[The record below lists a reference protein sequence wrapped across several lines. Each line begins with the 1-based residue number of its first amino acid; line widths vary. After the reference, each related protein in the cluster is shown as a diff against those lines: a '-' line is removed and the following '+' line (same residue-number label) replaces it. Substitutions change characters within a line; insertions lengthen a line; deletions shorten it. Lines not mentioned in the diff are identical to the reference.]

1 MQRQLIINHLKFK
14 DMENNEQKNEMTA
27 QQSLN
32 IISEMINDSRRTILQ
47 SSAKHFILWGSLL
60 ILVSLVI
67 YWLWHSSGN
76 PVWNVAWFVMPALG
90 FPMVRILERKETDVP
105 QNKINMNIGLI
116 WLTYCIFAVCISV
129 IAMLWVPMN
138 ISLVIVVLVGFAE
151 CISGFLLKNWAITI
165 SGFIIGIGGAV
176 MASALLGAEQLLI
189 FNVCGIM
196 LVVTGL
202 IIKSQYK

>member
-1 MQRQLIINHLKFK
+1 
-14 DMENNEQKNEMTA
+14 MENIQENKEMTA

-60 ILVSLVI
+60 ILVSLVV
-67 YWLWHSSGN
+67 YWLWQSSGS
-76 PVWNVAWFVMPALG
+76 PVWNVVWFVMPALG
-90 FPMVRILERKETDVP
+90 FPIVRILDRKDSDIP
-105 QNKINMNIGLI
+105 QSKINMNIGLI

-138 ISLVIVVLVGFAE
+138 ITLVLVVIFGFAQ
-151 CISGFLLKNWAITI
+151 CVSGFILKNWAII
-165 SGFIIGIGGAV
+165 VSGFILGIGGAV
-176 MASALLGAEQLLI
+176 AASLLYGAEQLLI
-189 FNVCGIM
+189 FTIGGIM

>member
-1 MQRQLIINHLKFK
+1 
-14 DMENNEQKNEMTA
+14 MENIEQNKEMTA

-32 IISEMINDSRRTILQ
+32 IISEMMNNSRRTILQ
-47 SSAKHFILWGSLL
+47 NSAKHFILWGSLL

-67 YWLWHSSGN
+67 YELWHTTGS
-76 PVWNVAWFVMPALG
+76 PIWNVAWFVMPALG
-90 FPMVRILERKETDVP
+90 FPIVRILDRKDSDVP

-116 WLTYCIFAVCISV
+116 WLTYCIFTVCISV

-138 ISLVIVVLVGFAE
+138 VSLVIVVLVGFAE

-176 MASALLGAEQLLI
+176 MASMLLGAEQLLI
-189 FNVCGIM
+189 FTVCGIM

>member
-1 MQRQLIINHLKFK
+1 
-14 DMENNEQKNEMTA
+14 MENIEQKNEMTA

-32 IISEMINDSRRTILQ
+32 IINAMINDSRRTILQ
-47 SSAKHFILWGSLL
+47 SSAKHFMLWGSLL

-67 YWLWHSSGN
+67 YWLWQSSGS
-76 PVWNVAWFVMPALG
+76 PVWNVVWFVMPALG
-90 FPMVRILERKETDVP
+90 FPMVRILERKESDIP
-105 QNKINMNIGLI
+105 QNKVNMNIGLI

-138 ISLVIVVLVGFAE
+138 ITLILVVLVGFAE
-151 CISGFLLKNWAITI
+151 CISGFLLKNWAITV

-176 MASALLGAEQLLI
+176 AASMLLGAEQLLI
-189 FNVCGIM
+189 FTICGIM

>member
-1 MQRQLIINHLKFK
+1 
-14 DMENNEQKNEMTA
+14 MENKIENKEMTA

-32 IISEMINDSRRTILQ
+32 IISEMMNNSRRIILQ
-47 SSAKHFILWGSLL
+47 SSAKHFILWGILL
-60 ILVSLVI
+60 IVTSFVI
-67 YWLWHSSGN
+67 YELWHITGN

-116 WLTYCIFAVCISV
+116 WLTYCIFAVLLSV

-138 ISLVIVVLVGFAE
+138 ISLIIVALVGFAE

-176 MASALLGAEQLLI
+176 MASMLPGAEQLLI
-189 FNVCGIM
+189 FTVCGIM

>member
-1 MQRQLIINHLKFK
+1 MDNKQQNK
-14 DMENNEQKNEMTA
+14 EMTA
-27 QQSLN
+27 QESLN

-47 SSAKHFILWGSLL
+47 SSAKHFMLWGSLL
-60 ILVSLVI
+60 ILVSLAI
-67 YWLWHSSGN
+67 YWLWQSSGS

-90 FPMVRILERKETDVP
+90 FPMVRILERKETDIP

-116 WLTYCIFAVCISV
+116 WLTYCIFAVLISV

-176 MASALLGAEQLLI
+176 MAPMLLGAEQLLI
-189 FNVCGIM
+189 FTVCGIM
-196 LVVTGL
+196 LVITGL

>member
-1 MQRQLIINHLKFK
+1 
-14 DMENNEQKNEMTA
+14 MENIEQNKEMTA

-32 IISEMINDSRRTILQ
+32 IISEMMNNSRRTILQ
-47 SSAKHFILWGSLL
+47 NSAKHFILWGSLL

-67 YWLWHSSGN
+67 YELWHTTGS
-76 PVWNVAWFVMPALG
+76 PIWNVAWFVMPALG
-90 FPMVRILERKETDVP
+90 FPIVRILDRKDSDVP

-138 ISLVIVVLVGFAE
+138 VSLVIVVLVGFAE

-176 MASALLGAEQLLI
+176 MASMLLGAEQLLI
-189 FNVCGIM
+189 FTVCGIM

>member
-1 MQRQLIINHLKFK
+1 
-14 DMENNEQKNEMTA
+14 MENKIENKEMTA

-32 IISEMINDSRRTILQ
+32 IISEMMNSSRRIILQ
-47 SSAKHFILWGSLL
+47 SSAKHFILWGILL
-60 ILVSLVI
+60 IVTSFVI
-67 YWLWHSSGN
+67 YELWHITGS
-76 PVWNVAWFVMPALG
+76 PVWNVAWFAMPALG

-116 WLTYCIFAVCISV
+116 WLTYCIFVVLLSV

-138 ISLVIVVLVGFAE
+138 ISLIIVALVGFAE

-176 MASALLGAEQLLI
+176 MASMLPGAEQLLI
-189 FNVCGIM
+189 FTVCGIM

>member
-1 MQRQLIINHLKFK
+1 
-14 DMENNEQKNEMTA
+14 MENIEQKNEMTA

-32 IISEMINDSRRTILQ
+32 IINAMINDSRRTILQ
-47 SSAKHFILWGSLL
+47 SSAKHFMLWGSLL

-67 YWLWHSSGN
+67 YWLWQSSGS
-76 PVWNVAWFVMPALG
+76 PVWNVVWFVMPALG
-90 FPMVRILERKETDVP
+90 FPMVRILERKESDIP
-105 QNKINMNIGLI
+105 QNKVNMNIGLI

-129 IAMLWVPMN
+129 IAMLWVPMS
-138 ISLVIVVLVGFAE
+138 ITLILVVLVGFAE
-151 CISGFLLKNWAITI
+151 CISGFLLKNWAITV

-176 MASALLGAEQLLI
+176 AASMLLGAEQLLI
-189 FNVCGIM
+189 FTICGIM

>member
-1 MQRQLIINHLKFK
+1 
-14 DMENNEQKNEMTA
+14 MENKIENKEMTA

-32 IISEMINDSRRTILQ
+32 IISEMMNNSRRIILQ
-47 SSAKHFILWGSLL
+47 SSAKHFILWGILL
-60 ILVSLVI
+60 IVTSFVI
-67 YWLWHSSGN
+67 YELWHITGS
-76 PVWNVAWFVMPALG
+76 PVWNVAWFAMPALG

-116 WLTYCIFAVCISV
+116 WLTYCIFAVLLSV

-138 ISLVIVVLVGFAE
+138 ISLIIVALVGFAE

-176 MASALLGAEQLLI
+176 MASMLPGAEQLLI
-189 FNVCGIM
+189 FTVCGIM

>member
-1 MQRQLIINHLKFK
+1 
-14 DMENNEQKNEMTA
+14 MENIQENKEMTA

-47 SSAKHFILWGSLL
+47 SSAKHFMLWGGLLIVVSLL
-60 ILVSLVI
+60 IF
-67 YWLWHSSGN
+67 WLWQSSGN
-76 PVWNVAWFVMPALG
+76 PIWNVAWFVMPALG

-116 WLTYCIFAVCISV
+116 WLTYCIFAVLISV

-138 ISLVIVVLVGFAE
+138 ISLIIVALVGFAE

-176 MASALLGAEQLLI
+176 MASMLPGAEQLLI
-189 FNVCGIM
+189 FTVCGIM

>member
-1 MQRQLIINHLKFK
+1 MDNKQQNK
-14 DMENNEQKNEMTA
+14 EMTA
-27 QQSLN
+27 QESLN

-47 SSAKHFILWGSLL
+47 SSAKHFMLWGSLL
-60 ILVSLVI
+60 ILVSLAI
-67 YWLWHSSGN
+67 YWLWQSSGS

-90 FPMVRILERKETDVP
+90 FPMVRILERKETDIP

-116 WLTYCIFAVCISV
+116 WLTYCIFAVLISV

-176 MASALLGAEQLLI
+176 MASMLLGAEQLLI
-189 FNVCGIM
+189 FTVCGIM
-196 LVVTGL
+196 LVITGL

>member
-1 MQRQLIINHLKFK
+1 
-14 DMENNEQKNEMTA
+14 MENIEQNKEMTA

-32 IISEMINDSRRTILQ
+32 IISQMINDSRRTILQ
-47 SSAKHFILWGSLL
+47 SSAKHFMLWGGLLIVVSLL
-60 ILVSLVI
+60 IF
-67 YWLWHSSGN
+67 WLWQSSGN
-76 PVWNVAWFVMPALG
+76 PIWNVAWFVMPALG

-116 WLTYCIFAVCISV
+116 WLTYCIFAVLISV

-138 ISLVIVVLVGFAE
+138 ISLIIVVLVGFAE

-189 FNVCGIM
+189 FTVCGIM